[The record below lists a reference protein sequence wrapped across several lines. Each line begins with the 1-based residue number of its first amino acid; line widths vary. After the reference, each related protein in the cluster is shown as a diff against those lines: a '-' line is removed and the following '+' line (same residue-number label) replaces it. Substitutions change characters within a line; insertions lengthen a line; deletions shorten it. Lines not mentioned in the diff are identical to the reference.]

1 MDNPGVMAE
10 TPTADSPPTYPHY
23 SSIPGQRA
31 VQAENQVDTALP
43 FLPPPHARLSE
54 RADLMRAVGPSP
66 DCQER

>member
-1 MDNPGVMAE
+1 MDNPGVIQVIVHLLIHI
-10 TPTADSPPTYPHY
+10 TAASLA
-23 SSIPGQRA
+23 SAS